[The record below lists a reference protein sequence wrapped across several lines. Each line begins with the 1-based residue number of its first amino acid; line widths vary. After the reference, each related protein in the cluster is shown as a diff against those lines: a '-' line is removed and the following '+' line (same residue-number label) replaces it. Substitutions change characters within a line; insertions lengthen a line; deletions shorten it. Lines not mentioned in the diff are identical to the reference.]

1 MMPTCTVAWP
11 AAFVH
16 SSFMALVDRGGECP
30 WPSWVPSY
38 HPIHH
43 ASYSASYLCT
53 GRDLINFQY
62 WFGQEVPLTGLL
74 GSFGTLIFPITSKQN
89 LLSYA
94 LVSFIHQFFQT
105 SRRPLGTDEER
116 SVINPVMSLVSHR
129 DSARDSSFLFC

>member
-62 WFGQEVPLTGLL
+62 WFGQEIRTSHWFIGFFRYFNISHYKQAKPIELRIGELYTSILSNISKTTG
-74 GSFGTLIFPITSKQN
+74 
-89 LLSYA
+89 
-94 LVSFIHQFFQT
+94 
-105 SRRPLGTDEER
+105 
-116 SVINPVMSLVSHR
+116 HR
-129 DSARDSSFLFC
+129 